1 MADPADTSIGDL
13 VKRTVASGQRL
24 IQAQK
29 ALLQSELQRTG
40 EQVAQTT
47 VFAIIAIGAISLF
60 TIFLLITIAY
70 VFVAIGLPTWA
81 GFGIVAL
88 VLLITA
94 LVTALIAKKK
104 AEQITPPNLSLGEA
118 VKAKDTITAVME
130 QPGS

>member
-13 VKRTVASGQRL
+13 VRRTVASGQRL

-40 EQVAQTT
+40 EQVAATSI
-47 VFAIIAIGAISLF
+47 FAVIALGTISLF
-60 TIFLLITIAY
+60 TVFLLITIAY
-70 VFVAIGLPTWA
+70 VLVAIGLPTWA

-88 VLLITA
+88 VLLITSI
-94 LVTALIAKKK
+94 VTALIAKKK
-104 AEQITPPNLSLGEA
+104 AEQITPPRLSFGEA
-118 VKAKDTITAVME
+118 AKAKDTITAVME